1 MSYQWVFI
9 VVDVGSTSNKES
21 IITILVFKQEVTTLG
36 RCVDRIM
43 FRLNKFREIKH
54 NQLVVVIVGFLL
66 IDEDKE
72 VDVFLAV
79 QEFFRWQCN
88 RYISITTCFL
98 TSLDNIASIFLV
110 TVHVKLKLLDI
121 AKLHAHERVVALHD
135 KDLVVVFNKNSTT
148 SLVLNDV
155 SHLILCLSNKEV
167 VPSYRFL
174 RDLIIA
180 LVVLLFF
187 TSLFVIYTEQE

>member
-1 MSYQWVFI
+1 MIILLYQELLALNSTNFFGVKSEDLVSCFLNVFVQVSHQRVFI
-9 VVDVGSTSNKES
+9 IVDVGSTSNQES

-79 QEFFRWQCN
+79 QEFFRW
-88 RYISITTCFL
+88 
-98 TSLDNIASIFLV
+98 
-110 TVHVKLKLLDI
+110 
-121 AKLHAHERVVALHD
+121 
-135 KDLVVVFNKNSTT
+135 
-148 SLVLNDV
+148 
-155 SHLILCLSNKEV
+155 
-167 VPSYRFL
+167 
-174 RDLIIA
+174 
-180 LVVLLFF
+180 
-187 TSLFVIYTEQE
+187 